1 MAIEVDLPPAEPE
14 PLAVQASDDR
24 RTQRRDMTWLAVGVV
39 VITLITFF
47 FGLWGSEGR
56 LAPPLDDTFIHF
68 QYARQ
73 LTQGHPF
80 QFNTGDAPSS
90 GDSAFIYPFL
100 LAPAYL
106 VGLGGMKALLYADAL
121 NFLAHLGFILLGYRL
136 AYAVGG
142 RPVALFTALFLLL
155 DGRLN
160 LTFLTGMETGLY
172 AAALVAFFWTL
183 LRATTSGGRFWLVA
197 VTGLLAA
204 LLRTEGHIL
213 VSVVCLLTLVYA
225 WRSRT
230 LAPKHAWLLLPII
243 AGLVPYAVNIAMTGY
258 WQFNT
263 ALSKSYWYVPY
274 SPIYEK
280 LSLTVG
286 TAITAFKDIYLG
298 LEIGRSPFPVLG
310 LAIGMFGAA
319 AAWSTGRHR
328 LLHAALIITFIG

>member
-106 VGLGGMKALLYADAL
+106 VGMDRANPMAPLLYADVLGFA
-121 NFLAHLGFILLGYRL
+121 AHLVAVLLLYRL
-136 AYAVGG
+136 ALDLAG
-142 RPVALFTALFLLL
+142 R
-155 DGRLN
+155 
-160 LTFLTGMETGLY
+160 
-172 AAALVAFFWTL
+172 
-183 LRATTSGGRFWLVA
+183 
-197 VTGLLAA
+197 
-204 LLRTEGHIL
+204 
-213 VSVVCLLTLVYA
+213 
-225 WRSRT
+225 
-230 LAPKHAWLLLPII
+230 
-243 AGLVPYAVNIAMTGY
+243 
-258 WQFNT
+258 
-263 ALSKSYWYVPY
+263 
-274 SPIYEK
+274 
-280 LSLTVG
+280 
-286 TAITAFKDIYLG
+286 
-298 LEIGRSPFPVLG
+298 
-310 LAIGMFGAA
+310 
-319 AAWSTGRHR
+319 
-328 LLHAALIITFIG
+328 